1 MRHKMPKLLGE
12 GTQVTSESGERTV
25 EFLLGVYLSQDIQQK
40 EKKYMSLLLHQAVLH
55 QAGTNCNLSRDRKIR
70 G

>member
-1 MRHKMPKLLGE
+1 MRHKMPNLLGE

-25 EFLLGVYLSQDIQQK
+25 EFLLGVYLSQDMQQK
-40 EKKYMSLLLHQAVLH
+40 EKKYMSLLLHQA
-55 QAGTNCNLSRDRKIR
+55 GTNCNISRDRKIR